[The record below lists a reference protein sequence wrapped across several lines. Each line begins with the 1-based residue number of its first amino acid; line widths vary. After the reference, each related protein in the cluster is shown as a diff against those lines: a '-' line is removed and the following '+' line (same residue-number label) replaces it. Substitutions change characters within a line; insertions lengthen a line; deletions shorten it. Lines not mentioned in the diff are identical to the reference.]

1 MTATTST
8 HPMTAP
14 WPAAAVAPTVTLGRS
29 VLVELRKTL
38 DTRAGLWLLG
48 LALAGGVVA
57 AVGWV
62 LLSGE
67 ATAVPWTAPLIVV
80 ASPMGVLLPVVA
92 ILTFTQ
98 EWSQRTALTTF
109 TAEPRRGRVLAAK
122 LLAVAL
128 ITLAGLLASIVFT
141 VVVALV
147 VGARANGTIVWG
159 TSAAPIL
166 TELITLAISVAVAAG
181 LGMLLMNSPTAIV
194 ANFLIPTVT
203 ATLSLLP
210 GVWGTIGTW
219 ISGVTW
225 AQLPGPMTAIE
236 VGQAATAFALW
247 ALLPLALGWWRTL
260 RTEVK

>member
-98 EWSQRTALTTF
+98 EWSQRTA
-109 TAEPRRGRVLAAK
+109 
-122 LLAVAL
+122 
-128 ITLAGLLASIVFT
+128 
-141 VVVALV
+141 
-147 VGARANGTIVWG
+147 
-159 TSAAPIL
+159 
-166 TELITLAISVAVAAG
+166 
-181 LGMLLMNSPTAIV
+181 
-194 ANFLIPTVT
+194 
-203 ATLSLLP
+203 
-210 GVWGTIGTW
+210 
-219 ISGVTW
+219 
-225 AQLPGPMTAIE
+225 
-236 VGQAATAFALW
+236 
-247 ALLPLALGWWRTL
+247 
-260 RTEVK
+260 